1 MFVTMK
7 IFCTFGVYITISSMG
22 NITSTIILSNK
33 ELCNIFD
40 LTRECF
46 GIDEFD
52 ISTLHDSF
60 TNIAS
65 IRSSAPDDIALGL
78 DAEDYKA
85 FIQEVFENKHTIC
98 YLADFEG
105 NGLQGA
111 MYAMYLIDR
120 YIEMDSS
127 IILEEDH
134 NPYDEAK
141 SNVYD
146 DMLKL
151 YRLCK
156 QVESGKFPASKVEI
170 SVPDPINKTTDKG
183 VGRESIVLDNWNDWL
198 FSKALSPFLERFI
211 TDIDT
216 LDKANKKWVE
226 LHPLGRKCDYEQE
239 AIIYGCYRLL
249 KKYCKSE
256 ARIPSSV
263 CVIISNY
270 VRLVLP
276 YNGEDYD
283 PRTAENI
290 ASRLK
295 HIMRQGKQPLLNSPF
310 EYENLKYSCE
320 QQFEAL
326 LK

>member
-1 MFVTMK
+1 MET
-7 IFCTFGVYITISSMG
+7 
-22 NITSTIILSNK
+22 ITSTIILSNK

-40 LTRECF
+40 LTKECF
-46 GIDEFD
+46 GIDELD
-52 ISTLHDSF
+52 ISTLHDIWF
-60 TNIAS
+60 PLMGL
-65 IRSSAPDDIALGL
+65 RSEHLNEFALPISAK
-78 DAEDYKA
+78 DYAKFSNA
-85 FIQEVFENKHTIC
+85 VFDNKHTTY
-98 YLADFEG
+98 YLEDFEID
-105 NGLQGA
+105 GLKLA
-111 MYAMYLIDR
+111 RYAMYLIAYYVR
-120 YIEMDSS
+120 YINTQPFEEN
-127 IILEEDH
+127 IHIL
-134 NPYDEAK
+134 DEAK

-156 QVESGKFPASKVEI
+156 QVKSGKFPASKVEI

-183 VGRESIVLDNWNDWL
+183 VGRECIVLENWNDWL
-198 FSKALSPFLERFI
+198 FSKALTPFLERFL

-216 LDKANKKWVE
+216 LDKADKKWVE

-310 EYENLKYSCE
+310 EYENLKYSGE
-320 QQFEAL
+320 QKFEAL

>member
-52 ISTLHDSF
+52 ISTLHESWVPLM
-60 TNIAS
+60 S
-65 IRSSAPDDIALGL
+65 LRSEHLNEFALPIN
-78 DAEDYKA
+78 AADYTKYSNT
-85 FIQEVFENKHTIC
+85 VFDNKHTTY
-98 YLADFEG
+98 YLEDFESD
-105 NGLQGA
+105 GLKLA
-111 MYAMYLIDR
+111 RYAMYIIAYYVK
-120 YIEMDSS
+120 YINTQPFDEN
-127 IILEEDH
+127 IHIL
-134 NPYDEAK
+134 DEAK
-141 SNVYD
+141 SRVYD

-198 FSKALSPFLERFI
+198 FSKALSPFLERFF

-216 LDKANKKWVE
+216 LDKADKKWVE

-263 CVIISNY
+263 CAIISNY
-270 VRLVLP
+270 VRLVLS

-310 EYENLKYSCE
+310 EYEDLKYSCE
-320 QQFEAL
+320 TKFEAL